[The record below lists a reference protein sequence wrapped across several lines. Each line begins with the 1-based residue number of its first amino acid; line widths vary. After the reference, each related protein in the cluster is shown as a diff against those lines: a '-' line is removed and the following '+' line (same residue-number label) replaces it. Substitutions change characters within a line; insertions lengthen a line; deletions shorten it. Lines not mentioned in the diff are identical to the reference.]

1 MIAGKYNVI
10 TCPVYDQNGNMVVEE
25 GYSPTVED
33 VQGYN
38 WLVKGVIGNID

>member
-1 MIAGKYNVI
+1 MRAGTFNVF
-10 TCPVYDQNGNMVVEE
+10 TGPVYDQNGNMVVEE

-38 WLVKGVIGNID
+38 WLVKGIIGNID